1 MPKLKGEILLPGDKS
16 ISHRAALFS
25 AFRDGVSYFENFNFN
40 QDCLATVQCLR
51 ALSIPVETREHG
63 KVTIHGK
70 SLDDWQK
77 PQHDLNAENSGTT
90 ARLLS
95 ALLAN
100 LKFPTRLI
108 GDASLSRRPMKR
120 IIEPLTQMGAKIKSN
135 DGYLPLAFEP
145 VPKLNGITFQLPVA
159 SAQVKSAVLLA
170 GLFAEGKTTVIE
182 NLTSR
187 DHTERL
193 LKLPIDFDEQGRK
206 LIFSWAGLA
215 VPDISM
221 KIPGDFSSAAFFM
234 VGSLLLPGSRLNIR
248 NVSLNPTRTGF
259 LKVLELMGAEIEIN
273 QLQQEPEPA
282 GDISIGWQALH
293 NIEIPKELVPNI
305 IDEIP
310 ILAILAVRSEGM
322 MILHHAREL
331 RFKES
336 DRIKAMVENLRH
348 LGVQCE
354 EFEDGFSISGPQ
366 QFKGGKI
373 KTYGDHRI
381 AMSFAIANLVSDEPI
396 ELDDPACVAVSF
408 PNFFEILKKVVKD

>member
-1 MPKLKGEILLPGDKS
+1 MPKLSGEVVLPGDKS

-25 AFRDGVSYFENFNFN
+25 AIREGVSYFENINFN
-40 QDCLATVQCLR
+40 QDCLATIQCLQ
-51 ALSIPVETREHG
+51 ALGVSIETQEHG
-63 KVTIHGK
+63 KLQIHGK
-70 SLDDWQK
+70 NLKDWQK
-77 PQHDLNAENSGTT
+77 PEHELNAENSGTT

-95 ALLAN
+95 ALLVN
-100 LKFPTRLI
+100 LNFATRLI
-108 GDASLSRRPMKR
+108 GDDSLSKRPMKR
-120 IIEPLTQMGAKIKSN
+120 IIEPLTRMGANIKSN
-135 DGYLPLAFEP
+135 DGYLPLEFEP
-145 VPKLNGITFQLPVA
+145 VSGLRGITYQLPVA

-193 LKLPIDFDEQGRK
+193 LKLPVEFDDHGRK
-206 LIFSWAGLA
+206 LIYSWSGLP

-234 VGSLLLPGSRLNIR
+234 VGALLLPGSHVTIR

-259 LKVLELMGAEIEIN
+259 LKVLELMGAKVKIN
-273 QLQQEPEPA
+273 QIQQEPEPA
-282 GDISIGWQALH
+282 GDISIGWQKLQ

-310 ILAILAVRSEGM
+310 ILAILATRSEGT
-322 MILHHAREL
+322 MILHHAQEL

-336 DRIKAMVENLRH
+336 DRIKAIVDNLRR
-348 LGVQCE
+348 LGIHCE

-366 QFKGGKI
+366 QFKAGKI
-373 KTYGDHRI
+373 KTFGDHRI
-381 AMSFAIANLVSDEPI
+381 AMSFAIANLVSDEAI

-408 PNFFEILKKVVKD
+408 PNFFEILKKVVK

>member
-1 MPKLKGEILLPGDKS
+1 MPKLSGEIVLPGDKS

-25 AFRDGVSYFENFNFN
+25 AIREGVSKFENFNFN
-40 QDCLATVQCLR
+40 QDCLATIHCLKD
-51 ALSIPVETREHG
+51 LGVSIETKEHG
-63 KVTIHGK
+63 KLQIHGK
-70 SLDDWQK
+70 NLTDWQK
-77 PQHDLNAENSGTT
+77 PKNVLNAENSGTT

-100 LKFPTRLI
+100 LNFHTRLI
-108 GDASLSRRPMKR
+108 GDDSLSRRPMKR

-135 DGYLPLAFEP
+135 DGYLPLEFEP
-145 VPKLNGITFQLPVA
+145 VSGLRGITYQLPVA

-193 LKLPIDFDEQGRK
+193 LKLPVEFDNLGRK
-206 LIFSWAGLA
+206 LISSWSGLP

-234 VGSLLLPGSRLNIR
+234 VGALLLPGSHVTIR

-259 LKVLELMGAEIEIN
+259 LKVLELMGAKVKIN
-273 QLQQEPEPA
+273 QIQQEPEPA
-282 GDISIGWQALH
+282 GDISIGWQKLQ

-310 ILAILAVRSEGM
+310 ILAILATRSEGT
-322 MILHHAREL
+322 MILHHAQEL

-336 DRIKAMVENLRH
+336 DRIKAIVENLHR
-348 LGVQCE
+348 LGIHCE
-354 EFEDGFSISGPQ
+354 EFEDGFTINGPQ
-366 QFKGGKI
+366 QFKAGKI
-373 KTYGDHRI
+373 KTFGDHRI
-381 AMSFAIANLVSDEPI
+381 AMSFAIANLLSDEAI

-408 PNFFEILKKVVKD
+408 PGFFEILKKVVK